1 MKLVFRVMLM
11 VCGVAAAQQ
20 LTPVPP
26 PATGTPSHPFAIRN
40 TWIIGGVGNWDY
52 MTMDPVANEL
62 FIAHGPTVQVVD
74 VASGTIAGTI
84 KGLREAHAI
93 VLADGGT
100 FGYISDGPAGMVR
113 VFDRR
118 SFQIVAS
125 IPTGASPR
133 SMALDPASGLLFVVG
148 SHPMAEG
155 GPTDGAMTAGGT
167 VAARRQS
174 QRTGS
179 RTASTGMPTSTLTV
193 IDTGVRVALAQIML
207 PGNLGFAQADGDG
220 HVYITVVDRNQIL
233 RLNAQAVGSSV
244 RRLIETEAKTN
255 AGASKVSTNAPA
267 SKTSDKAVLVD
278 WTPNART
285 RAPADAYPTAFSLG
299 TNCEQPRALAF
310 DSAHARLFAACS
322 NFRMVVLDATTGR
335 GVAAVPIGPGAD
347 AIGYDPN
354 RGLIY
359 TANGGGDG
367 SVTIIR
373 QDVTDTYSVIQ
384 TLPTRQHARTLAV
397 DPANGNVYLTSV
409 IYGAELSSHPVSG
422 ANLKV
427 SPIDGSFQVLVV
439 GSS

>member
-1 MKLVFRVMLM
+1 MKVVVTFVLA
-11 VCGVAAAQQ
+11 VCGVAGAQQ

-26 PATGTPSHPFAIRN
+26 PPTGTPSHPFFIRN
-40 TWIIGGVGNWDY
+40 TWMIGGVGNWDY

-74 VASGTIAGTI
+74 VASGTVAGTV

-93 VLADGGT
+93 VLDGGGN

-118 SFQIVAS
+118 TFQVVAS
-125 IPTGASPR
+125 IPTAPSPR

-148 SHPMAEG
+148 SNPG
-155 GPTDGAMTAGGT
+155 
-167 VAARRQS
+167 VAAGQSRSATGVTPSRQPRRAGARQA
-174 QRTGS
+174 
-179 RTASTGMPTSTLTV
+179 TAGMPTSTLTL
-193 IDTGVRVALAQIML
+193 IDLEERASLAQIML
-207 PGNLGFAQADGDG
+207 PGHLGFAQADGAG
-220 HVYITVVDRNQIL
+220 RVYVTVADRNQIL
-233 RLNAQAVGSSV
+233 RVDAQAMGNSV
-244 RRLIETEAKTN
+244 QRLIEKETKAN
-255 AGASKVSTNAPA
+255 ASTSAS
-267 SKTSDKAVLVD
+267 SKRVPEKAILLD
-278 WTPNART
+278 WTPNAQT
-285 RAPADAYPTAFSLG
+285 PPPAEAYPTAFSLG
-299 TNCEQPRALAF
+299 ENCQEPRALAF
-310 DSAHARLFAACS
+310 DANHARLFAACS
-322 NFRMVVLDATTGR
+322 NFTMVVLDSATGR

-409 IYGAELSSHPVSG
+409 IYGAQLNSPPVSG

-427 SPIDGSFQVLVV
+427 SPIDASFQVLVV
-439 GSS
+439 GSI